1 MTRMDDRTKRLNALG
16 DGWTRLAAMAEQLDT
31 DRLTLLER
39 IAEGMGRPKGLRDQ
53 ADTPTV
59 DTSGRPLHSDPTG
72 EAAMHPARNDLAAF
86 DRACKAADDALGVA
100 LGIAERHQV
109 RHPNLDDLKAAAKAN
124 GEPDCTSC
132 ARHGHTGV
140 RTHPGL
146 LVCQWC
152 HRFTKDTGTEP
163 TKGQVDAHHR
173 GAKVFRSVEKSA

>member
-16 DGWTRLAAMAEQLDT
+16 DGWTRLAAMAEQLDA

-86 DRACKAADDALGVA
+86 DRLIKQGLDALMGA
-100 LGIAERHQV
+100 MSIAELHQV
-109 RHPNLDDLKAAAKAN
+109 REANPREQTEAARDN
-124 GEPDCTSC
+124 GDPGCTSC
-132 ARHGHTGV
+132 TRIAKWT
-140 RTHPGL
+140 P
-146 LVCQWC
+146 
-152 HRFTKDTGTEP
+152 P
-163 TKGQVDAHHR
+163 HR
-173 GAKVFRSVEKSA
+173 GDLCRWCYDWRTKFGDLPNRETLTRHHDGHRINEPAPSSP

>member
-1 MTRMDDRTKRLNALG
+1 MTRMDDRTKRLAALG
-16 DGWTRLAAMAEQLDT
+16 DGWTRLAAMAEQQDT
-31 DRLTLLER
+31 DHLTLLER

-109 RHPNLDDLKAAAKAN
+109 REANTRDMADASKAN
-124 GEPDCTSC
+124 GNPGCTAC
-132 ARHGHTGV
+132 A
-140 RTHPGL
+140 
-146 LVCQWC
+146 
-152 HRFTKDTGTEP
+152 
-163 TKGQVDAHHR
+163 QVDRWEQVKANGLCGWCEQFRRRNGVDPTSAQVRAHHAGER
-173 GAKVFRSVEKSA
+173 VMVKAT